1 MRRVSNKFL
10 VNTGLSLREFSRF
23 KGLVMSSRTRNID
36 FFGWGNRRMQQ
47 SAVAGHAVRAHGQ
60 KLR

>member
-36 FFGWGNRRMQQ
+36 FLGGNRRMQQ
-47 SAVAGHAVRAHGQ
+47 SAVAGHAVRVNGQ
-60 KLR
+60 KFR